1 MGDNLFM
8 NNKRRKILIVDD
20 NPENIRILLEALSD
34 EFAVVGTR
42 SGEKA
47 LTLAVAEPHP
57 DIILLDVM
65 MPEMDGYE
73 VCRRLK
79 ANPETWSIPVLFVT
93 SLNDMKDEQ
102 HGLEAGAV
110 DYITKPFRPE
120 LVKAR
125 VRSQIDLKQY
135 RDHLE
140 QLVGERTRELSLTQD
155 ATIFTVA
162 NLAETRDP
170 DTGAHIWRTQQYVRI
185 LALQLAVSPS
195 YAAALTPP
203 DIDLLFKSAP
213 LHDIGKIGI
222 ADHILLKPGKLTPEE
237 FEEMKKHCIIG
248 WQALNRTVQL
258 LGSNSFLHYACE
270 IALTHHEK
278 WDGSGYPQGLFGEA
292 IPLSGRLM
300 AVADVYDALISH
312 RPYKKAFPHAEAVAM
327 IIEGRGHH
335 FDPAIID
342 VFVILEAEF
351 QQISEKIID
360 VPADSTLTP
369 GTGELPGLTHSE
381 NRP

>member
-1 MGDNLFM
+1 M

-20 NPENIRILLEALSD
+20 NPENIRILLEALGD

-47 LTLAVAEPHP
+47 LTLAIAEPHP

-65 MPEMDGYE
+65 MPNMDGYE

-102 HGLEAGAV
+102 HGLEVGAV

-140 QLVGERTRELSLTQD
+140 LLVGERTRELSLTQD

-170 DTGAHIWRTQQYVRI
+170 DTGGHIWRTQQYVRI
-185 LALQLAVSPS
+185 LALHLAASPS
-195 YAAALTPP
+195 HAAALTPP
-203 DIDLLFKSAP
+203 DIELLFKSAP

-237 FEEMKKHCIIG
+237 FEEMKRHSIIG
-248 WQALNRTVQL
+248 WQALNRTAQL
-258 LGSNSFLHYACE
+258 LGSNSFLRYACE

-278 WDGSGYPQGLFGEA
+278 WDGNGYPQGLFGEA

-312 RPYKKAFPHAEAVAM
+312 RPYKKPFPHAEAVAM

-342 VFVILEAEF
+342 VFVVLEAEF
-351 QQISEKIID
+351 QQISEKVID

-369 GTGELPGLTHSE
+369 GAGEYSGA
-381 NRP
+381 